1 MVTIRLSRSGA
12 KKKPFFHITV
22 TDSRKPRDGRFIE
35 RIGYFNPIAKG
46 KELRLKVDH
55 ERIDYWLGVGASLS
69 DKVALLVKQ
78 SKFTPEEQE
87 NYFKFKEEKRLK
99 ILSKKKEKAF
109 KEATPE
115 AEAEAE
121 ATPEAEAEVEAAPEP
136 EAEATPEAEAEAT
149 PEAEASPEPEAEAT
163 PEAEASPE
171 PEAEATPEAEAEEV
185 KQTSEEG
192 EEKKD

>member
-46 KELRLKVDH
+46 KEVRLKVDH

-99 ILSKKKEKAF
+99 ILSKKKEKAL
-109 KEATPE
+109 KEAAPEAEATPE
-115 AEAEAE
+115 PEAE
-121 ATPEAEAEVEAAPEP
+121 ATPEAEAEATPEP

-149 PEAEASPEPEAEAT
+149 PEAE
-163 PEAEASPE
+163 
-171 PEAEATPEAEAEEV
+171 EV

>member
-46 KELRLKVDH
+46 KEVRLKVDH

-87 NYFKFKEEKRLK
+87 NYFKFKEEKRIK

-149 PEAEASPEPEAEAT
+149 PEP
-163 PEAEASPE
+163 
-171 PEAEATPEAEAEEV
+171 EAEEV

>member
-46 KELRLKVDH
+46 KEVRLKVDH

-99 ILSKKKEKAF
+99 ILSKKKEKAL
-109 KEATPE
+109 KDDTPE
-115 AEAEAE
+115 
-121 ATPEAEAEVEAAPEP
+121 
-136 EAEATPEAEAEAT
+136 PEAEAEAT
-149 PEAEASPEPEAEAT
+149 PEPEVEAPP
-163 PEAEASPE
+163 
-171 PEAEATPEAEAEEV
+171 EAEEV

-192 EEKKD
+192 VEKKD

>member
-46 KELRLKVDH
+46 KEVRLKVDH

-99 ILSKKKEKAF
+99 ILSKKKEKAL
-109 KEATPE
+109 KEAT
-115 AEAEAE
+115 
-121 ATPEAEAEVEAAPEP
+121 PEP
-136 EAEATPEAEAEAT
+136 EAEATPE
-149 PEAEASPEPEAEAT
+149 PEAEAT
-163 PEAEASPE
+163 P
-171 PEAEATPEAEAEEV
+171 EAEEV

>member
-46 KELRLKVDH
+46 KEVRLKVDH

-99 ILSKKKEKAF
+99 ILSKNNCF
-109 KEATPE
+109 
-115 AEAEAE
+115 
-121 ATPEAEAEVEAAPEP
+121 
-136 EAEATPEAEAEAT
+136 
-149 PEAEASPEPEAEAT
+149 
-163 PEAEASPE
+163 
-171 PEAEATPEAEAEEV
+171 
-185 KQTSEEG
+185 
-192 EEKKD
+192 

>member
-46 KELRLKVDH
+46 KEVRLKVDH

-99 ILSKKKEKAF
+99 ILSKKKEKAL
-109 KEATPE
+109 KEATDRKS
-115 AEAEAE
+115 
-121 ATPEAEAEVEAAPEP
+121 V
-136 EAEATPEAEAEAT
+136 
-149 PEAEASPEPEAEAT
+149 
-163 PEAEASPE
+163 
-171 PEAEATPEAEAEEV
+171 V
-185 KQTSEEG
+185 
-192 EEKKD
+192 

>member
-46 KELRLKVDH
+46 KEVRLKVDH

-99 ILSKKKEKAF
+99 ILSKKKEKAL

-115 AEAEAE
+115 AEAN
-121 ATPEAEAEVEAAPEP
+121 P
-136 EAEATPEAEAEAT
+136 EAEATSEPEAEAEAT
-149 PEAEASPEPEAEAT
+149 LEAEAT
-163 PEAEASPE
+163 PEPE
-171 PEAEATPEAEAEEV
+171 VEATPEAEEV

>member
-46 KELRLKVDH
+46 KEVRLKVDH

-99 ILSKKKEKAF
+99 ILSKKKEKAL
-109 KEATPE
+109 KDDTSE
-115 AEAEAE
+115 
-121 ATPEAEAEVEAAPEP
+121 
-136 EAEATPEAEAEAT
+136 PEAEAEAT
-149 PEAEASPEPEAEAT
+149 PEPEAEAT
-163 PEAEASPE
+163 P
-171 PEAEATPEAEAEEV
+171 EAEEV

>member
-46 KELRLKVDH
+46 KEVRLKVDH

-99 ILSKKKEKAF
+99 ILSKKKEKAL
-109 KEATPE
+109 KEA
-115 AEAEAE
+115 A
-121 ATPEAEAEVEAAPEP
+121 
-136 EAEATPEAEAEAT
+136 
-149 PEAEASPEPEAEAT
+149 PEAEAS
-163 PEAEASPE
+163 

>member
-46 KELRLKVDH
+46 KEVRLKVDH

-99 ILSKKKEKAF
+99 ILSKKKEKAL
-109 KEATPE
+109 KEA
-115 AEAEAE
+115 A
-121 ATPEAEAEVEAAPEP
+121 P
-136 EAEATPEAEAEAT
+136 EAEATPE
-149 PEAEASPEPEAEAT
+149 PEAEAAPEAEAT
-163 PEAEASPE
+163 P
-171 PEAEATPEAEAEEV
+171 EAEEV

>member
-46 KELRLKVDH
+46 KEVRLKVDH

-99 ILSKKKEKAF
+99 ILSKKKEKAL
-109 KEATPE
+109 KDDTSEPE
-115 AEAEAE
+115 AEAEA
-121 ATPEAEAEVEAAPEP
+121 TPEP
-136 EAEATPEAEAEAT
+136 EAEATPEAEA
-149 PEAEASPEPEAEAT
+149 PPEP
-163 PEAEASPE
+163 
-171 PEAEATPEAEAEEV
+171 EAEEV

>member
-46 KELRLKVDH
+46 KEVRLKVDH

-99 ILSKKKEKAF
+99 ILSKKKEKAL

-115 AEAEAE
+115 AEA
-121 ATPEAEAEVEAAPEP
+121 TPEP
-136 EAEATPEAEAEAT
+136 
-149 PEAEASPEPEAEAT
+149 
-163 PEAEASPE
+163 
-171 PEAEATPEAEAEEV
+171 EAEEV

>member
-46 KELRLKVDH
+46 KEVRLKVDH

-87 NYFKFKEEKRLK
+87 NYFKFKEEKRIK
-99 ILSKKKEKAF
+99 ILYKKKEKAL

-115 AEAEAE
+115 PEAE
-121 ATPEAEAEVEAAPEP
+121 ATS

-149 PEAEASPEPEAEAT
+149 PEP
-163 PEAEASPE
+163 
-171 PEAEATPEAEAEEV
+171 EAEEV

>member
-46 KELRLKVDH
+46 KEVRLKVDH

-99 ILSKKKEKAF
+99 ILSKKKEKAL

-115 AEAEAE
+115 SEAEVTPEEEATSEAEA
-121 ATPEAEAEVEAAPEP
+121 PPEP
-136 EAEATPEAEAEAT
+136 
-149 PEAEASPEPEAEAT
+149 
-163 PEAEASPE
+163 
-171 PEAEATPEAEAEEV
+171 EAEEV

>member
-46 KELRLKVDH
+46 KEVRLKVDH

-99 ILSKKKEKAF
+99 ILSKKKEKAL
-109 KEATPE
+109 KDDTSE
-115 AEAEAE
+115 
-121 ATPEAEAEVEAAPEP
+121 
-136 EAEATPEAEAEAT
+136 PEAEAEAT
-149 PEAEASPEPEAEAT
+149 PEP
-163 PEAEASPE
+163 
-171 PEAEATPEAEAEEV
+171 EAEEV

>member
-46 KELRLKVDH
+46 KEVRLKVDH

-99 ILSKKKEKAF
+99 ILSKKKEKAL
-109 KEATPE
+109 KEAT
-115 AEAEAE
+115 
-121 ATPEAEAEVEAAPEP
+121 PEP
-136 EAEATPEAEAEAT
+136 EAEATPE
-149 PEAEASPEPEAEAT
+149 PEAEASP
-163 PEAEASPE
+163 
-171 PEAEATPEAEAEEV
+171 EAEEV

>member
-46 KELRLKVDH
+46 KEVRLKVDH

-99 ILSKKKEKAF
+99 ILSKKKEL
-109 KEATPE
+109 
-115 AEAEAE
+115 
-121 ATPEAEAEVEAAPEP
+121 
-136 EAEATPEAEAEAT
+136 
-149 PEAEASPEPEAEAT
+149 SLIHI
-163 PEAEASPE
+163 
-171 PEAEATPEAEAEEV
+171 
-185 KQTSEEG
+185 
-192 EEKKD
+192 

>member
-46 KELRLKVDH
+46 KEVRLKVDH
-55 ERIDYWLGVGASLS
+55 ERIDYWLGVGSSLS
-69 DKVALLVKQ
+69 DKVAFLVKQ

-99 ILSKKKEKAF
+99 ILSKKKEKAL
-109 KEATPE
+109 KEAASE
-115 AEAEAE
+115 AEAA
-121 ATPEAEAEVEAAPEP
+121 
-136 EAEATPEAEAEAT
+136 

-163 PEAEASPE
+163 PESEAEATPE
-171 PEAEATPEAEAEEV
+171 PEAEATPEAEEV

>member
-46 KELRLKVDH
+46 KEVRLKVDH

-87 NYFKFKEEKRLK
+87 NYFKFKEEKRIK
-99 ILSKKKEKAF
+99 ILSKKKEKAL
-109 KEATPE
+109 KEAT
-115 AEAEAE
+115 
-121 ATPEAEAEVEAAPEP
+121 PEP
-136 EAEATPEAEAEAT
+136 EAEATPEPEAEAT
-149 PEAEASPEPEAEAT
+149 PEVEATPEPEDEATPEPEDEATPEPEAEAT
-163 PEAEASPE
+163 PEP
-171 PEAEATPEAEAEEV
+171 EAEEV

>member
-46 KELRLKVDH
+46 KEVRLKVDH

-99 ILSKKKEKAF
+99 ILSKKKEKAL
-109 KEATPE
+109 KDDTPEPE
-115 AEAEAE
+115 AEAEA
-121 ATPEAEAEVEAAPEP
+121 TPEP

-149 PEAEASPEPEAEAT
+149 PEAEVTPEP
-163 PEAEASPE
+163 
-171 PEAEATPEAEAEEV
+171 EAEEV

>member
-121 ATPEAEAEVEAAPEP
+121 ATPEAEAEAEATPEAEAEVEAAPEP
-136 EAEATPEAEAEAT
+136 EAEATP
-149 PEAEASPEPEAEAT
+149 
-163 PEAEASPE
+163 
-171 PEAEATPEAEAEEV
+171 EAEEV

>member
-46 KELRLKVDH
+46 KEVRLKVDH

-99 ILSKKKEKAF
+99 ILSKKKEKAL
-109 KEATPE
+109 KEAAPE
-115 AEAEAE
+115 AEAASEAE
-121 ATPEAEAEVEAAPEP
+121 ATSEPEAEAAL

-149 PEAEASPEPEAEAT
+149 PEAE
-163 PEAEASPE
+163 
-171 PEAEATPEAEAEEV
+171 EV

>member
-121 ATPEAEAEVEAAPEP
+121 ATPEAEAEAEATPEAEAEVEAAPEP

-163 PEAEASPE
+163 PEAEA
-171 PEAEATPEAEAEEV
+171 EEV

>member
-46 KELRLKVDH
+46 KEVRLKVDH

-99 ILSKKKEKAF
+99 ILSKKKEKAL
-109 KEATPE
+109 KEAASE
-115 AEAEAE
+115 AEAA
-121 ATPEAEAEVEAAPEP
+121 
-136 EAEATPEAEAEAT
+136 

-163 PEAEASPE
+163 PESEAEATPE
-171 PEAEATPEAEAEEV
+171 PEAEATPEAEEV

>member
-46 KELRLKVDH
+46 KEVRLKVDH

-87 NYFKFKEEKRLK
+87 NYFKFKEEKRIK
-99 ILSKKKEKAF
+99 ILSKKKEKAL

-115 AEAEAE
+115 PEAE
-121 ATPEAEAEVEAAPEP
+121 ATS

-149 PEAEASPEPEAEAT
+149 PEP
-163 PEAEASPE
+163 
-171 PEAEATPEAEAEEV
+171 EAEEV

>member
-46 KELRLKVDH
+46 KEVRLKVDH

-99 ILSKKKEKAF
+99 ILSKKKEKAS
-109 KEATPE
+109 KEATL
-115 AEAEAE
+115 EAE
-121 ATPEAEAEVEAAPEP
+121 ATPEAEAAPEAEATPEP
-136 EAEATPEAEAEAT
+136 EAEATPE
-149 PEAEASPEPEAEAT
+149 PEAEAT
-163 PEAEASPE
+163 PEP
-171 PEAEATPEAEAEEV
+171 EAEEV

>member
-87 NYFKFKEEKRLK
+87 NYFKFKEEKRIK
-99 ILSKKKEKAF
+99 ILSKKKEKAL
-109 KEATPE
+109 KEAT
-115 AEAEAE
+115 
-121 ATPEAEAEVEAAPEP
+121 PEP
-136 EAEATPEAEAEAT
+136 EAEATPEPEAEAT
-149 PEAEASPEPEAEAT
+149 PEPEAEAT
-163 PEAEASPE
+163 PEP
-171 PEAEATPEAEAEEV
+171 EAEEV

>member
-46 KELRLKVDH
+46 KEVRLKVDH

-99 ILSKKKEKAF
+99 ILSKKKEKAL
-109 KEATPE
+109 KEAT
-115 AEAEAE
+115 
-121 ATPEAEAEVEAAPEP
+121 PEP
-136 EAEATPEAEAEAT
+136 EAEATPE
-149 PEAEASPEPEAEAT
+149 PEAEAT
-163 PEAEASPE
+163 PEPEAEASP
-171 PEAEATPEAEAEEV
+171 EAEEV